1 MFKIYGI
8 ENCLFCNKTKQLL
21 DDMNITYDYVLINI
35 NIKTEFLN
43 NMADKT
49 NNQRTFPL
57 IFQNDIFIGGYSDIE
72 DYIAFL

>member
-21 DDMNITYDYVLINI
+21 DEMNISYDYVLVDINT
-35 NIKTEFLN
+35 KTEFLN
-43 NMADKT
+43 NFSEKT

-57 IFQNDIFIGGYSDIE
+57 IFYNKEFIGGFGELE